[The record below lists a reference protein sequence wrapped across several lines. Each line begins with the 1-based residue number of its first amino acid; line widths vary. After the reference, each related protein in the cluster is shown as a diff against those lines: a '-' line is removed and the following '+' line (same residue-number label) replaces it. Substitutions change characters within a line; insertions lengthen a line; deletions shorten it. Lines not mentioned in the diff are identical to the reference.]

1 MNFSGMPPR
10 TALLLVLTGLVL
22 TSCPPLHSLPASRT
36 PLLYQVQAERW
47 PIGFN
52 NAFSTDEHLVYFS
65 DVAVTAFD
73 PLEKS
78 FTWTNEFPY
87 AIVPEYR
94 PDSNELYVWPKR
106 PLGDDPFAEPL
117 TVTVLEADSG
127 EVLRELSLDLPDPVL
142 TRWQPRYVTHEGSA
156 VYAGIDR
163 GTIVQLQENSDRI
176 DFTQTIDIAEVREVS
191 NYAEDPR
198 AFGVIKIVPDPESDD
213 LYALV
218 TNDVGFEG
226 INHVY
231 RIGASGATRWGAAPY
246 VQPQDVLLLGGRVV
260 YFDSVGAVLLG
271 PASGEERQRV
281 TIPQGECVTGPAELH
296 PVRYD
301 PAAHRVYAPHGA
313 LQTAPTYTWLWSVFD
328 LVKRMDVEECT
339 VPPASDGETAYLGG
353 HGFLLT
359 VGAND
364 GHVLSFDSRSR
375 SGYSLRFNAPTFVI
389 GSRVVVV
396 YQDDWRMMMAVYQA
410 IE

>member
-1 MNFSGMPPR
+1 MEHSGMPPR
-10 TALLLVLTGLVL
+10 TALLLLLISLVL
-22 TSCPPLHSLPASRT
+22 TSCPPLQNLPTSRT
-36 PLLYQVQAERW
+36 PLLYRIQADRM
-47 PIGFN
+47 PFDAKD
-52 NAFSTDEHLVYFS
+52 AFSTKQHLVYFS
-65 DVAVTAFD
+65 DFTVTAFD

-78 FTWTNEFPY
+78 FSWTKEFPY
-87 AIVPEYR
+87 AIAPEYR
-94 PDSNELYVWPKR
+94 PDTNELYVWPKR
-106 PLGDDPFAEPL
+106 PFGDDPYTKPL

-176 DFTQTIDIAEVREVS
+176 DFVQTIDIAEVHEVS

-218 TNDVGFEG
+218 TNDIGFEG

-246 VQPQDVLLLGGRVV
+246 VRPQDLLLLDGRIV
-260 YFDSVGAVLLG
+260 YFDSVGAVLLN
-271 PASGEERQRV
+271 PASGEEQQRV

-313 LQTAPTYTWLWSVFD
+313 LQTAPTYTWLWSVLD
-328 LVKRMDVEECT
+328 LVKRVDVEECT

-353 HGFLLT
+353 NGFLLA
-359 VGAND
+359 VGADD
-364 GHVLSFDSRSR
+364 GHAISFESRSR
-375 SGYSLRFNAPTFVI
+375 SGYRLRFNAPTFVI
-389 GSRVVVV
+389 GNRVVVV
-396 YQDDWRMMMAVYQA
+396 YQDNWRMMMAVYRA